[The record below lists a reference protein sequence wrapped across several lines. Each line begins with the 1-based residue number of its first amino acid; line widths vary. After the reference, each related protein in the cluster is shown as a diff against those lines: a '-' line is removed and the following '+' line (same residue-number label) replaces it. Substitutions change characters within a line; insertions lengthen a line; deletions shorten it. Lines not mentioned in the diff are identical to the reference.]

1 MVPRQGRAAR
11 CATSRSP
18 AREGFSSSSAWA
30 RPARTRT
37 CATRA
42 SSGDFTALGD
52 VVNVAARLQ
61 ARAEPS
67 QLLVSERVYEVVRD
81 GFPAAGRVELE
92 LKGKAVPVAAH
103 VIEVASSPLAT
114 AAR

>member
-1 MVPRQGRAAR
+1 
-11 CATSRSP
+11 
-18 AREGFSSSSAWA
+18 
-30 RPARTRT
+30 
-37 CATRA
+37 
-42 SSGDFTALGD
+42 
-52 VVNVAARLQ
+52 
-61 ARAEPS
+61 
-67 QLLVSERVYEVVRD
+67 VSERVYEVVRD